1 MAYQDACR
9 CNIKLVDGTKPVHIT
24 VLDEEAAMDMAAAFE
39 GCRVERY
46 PDHLTPKPAQ
56 HRVNKRGPA
65 PTGTAKSSTERA
77 RKAASRQRQ
86 QDIKRE

>member
-1 MAYQDACR
+1 
-9 CNIKLVDGTKPVHIT
+9 
-24 VLDEEAAMDMAAAFE
+24 MDMAAAFK
-39 GCRVERY
+39 GCPVERY

-56 HRVNKRGPA
+56 QRVSKRGPA

-77 RKAASRQRQ
+77 RAWRARKAASRQKQ